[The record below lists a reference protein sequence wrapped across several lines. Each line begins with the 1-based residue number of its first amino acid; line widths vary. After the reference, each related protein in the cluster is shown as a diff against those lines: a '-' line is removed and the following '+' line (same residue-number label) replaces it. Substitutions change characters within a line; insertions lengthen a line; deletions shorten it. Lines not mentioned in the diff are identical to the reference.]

1 MKKLF
6 QPIYYGLKIY
16 LFPILLFIFLFATC
30 NTVFANDW
38 GKTGH
43 RIVGEIAER
52 QLTDEVKEMVYDILD
67 GESLSSVSTWP
78 DEMRSNVNFKEWDKW
93 HYVNL
98 PLDKEYPEIAHD
110 GDNIIKAIETA
121 TAVLKSPFAD
131 KEMKKFY
138 LKYLIHL
145 VGDLH
150 QPMHTGRYEDYGGSK
165 IPLKFKGRK
174 GSETN
179 TNLHVLWDTNLID
192 DFKMSFTEWSN
203 HLENKFRKKEIQQK
217 NVLDWTFESH
227 WYARDIYKN
236 TPPNSYLS
244 YDYVYQYQP
253 ILEKRLYQ
261 AGKRLG
267 NLLNEIFGDEQTN

>member
-1 MKKLF
+1 MKKL
-6 QPIYYGLKIY
+6 L
-16 LFPILLFIFLFATC
+16 LLFLTLPLLSFG
-30 NTVFANDW
+30 NDW

-52 QLTDEVKEMVYDILD
+52 QLTDEVKEIVYDILD

-78 DEMRSNVNFKEWDKW
+78 DEMRSNPNFKEWDKW

-98 PLDKEYPEIAHD
+98 PLDKEYQEILHD
-110 GDNIIKAIETA
+110 GDNIVRIIERA
-121 TAVLKSPFAD
+121 TAILKSPTAD

-138 LKYLIHL
+138 LKYLVHL

-165 IPLKFKGRK
+165 ITLKFQGRK
-174 GSETN
+174 GEETN

-203 HLENKFRKKEIQQK
+203 HLENKNRKKEVQQK
-217 NVLDWTFESH
+217 DVLDWTFESH

-253 ILEKRLYQ
+253 ILEKRLYE

>member
-6 QPIYYGLKIY
+6 QPIYYMGKVY
-16 LFPILLFIFLFATC
+16 LFPIILFILLFTTC

-52 QLTDEVKEMVYDILD
+52 QLTEEVKEIIYDILD

-78 DEMRSNVNFKEWDKW
+78 DEMRSNPDFRPYDKW

-98 PLDKEYPEIAHD
+98 PLDKEYTDIEHTQ
-110 GDNIIKAIETA
+110 DNIVRIIERA
-121 TAVLKSPFAD
+121 TAILKSPTAD

-138 LKYLIHL
+138 LKYLVHL

-165 IPLKFKGRK
+165 IRLKFKGRK
-174 GSETN
+174 GEETN
-179 TNLHVLWDTNLID
+179 TNLHVLWDSNLID
-192 DFKMSFTEWSN
+192 DFKMSFTEWAN
-203 HLENKFRKKEIQQK
+203 HLQNKMGRKGVEQK
-217 NVLDWTFESH
+217 DVLNWTSESH
-227 WYARDIYKN
+227 EYAKDIYTN
-236 TPPNSYLS
+236 TKEDSYLS
-244 YDYVYQYQP
+244 YDYIYQYQP
-253 ILEKRLYQ
+253 VLEKRLYQ
-261 AGKRLG
+261 AGVRLG
-267 NLLNEIFGDEQTN
+267 NLLNEIFL

>member
-1 MKKLF
+1 M
-6 QPIYYGLKIY
+6 
-16 LFPILLFIFLFATC
+16 FPILLLILLLGAGTAL
-30 NTVFANDW
+30 FANDW

-52 QLTDEVKEMVYDILD
+52 QLTPDVKKIIYDILD
-67 GESLSSVSTWP
+67 GESLSSVSTWA
-78 DEMRSNVNFKEWDKW
+78 DEMRSNPEWRPFDKW

-98 PLDKEYPEIAHD
+98 PLDVEYPDADVPEE
-110 GDNIIKAIETA
+110 NVVTIIER
-121 TAVLKSPFAD
+121 AVLILQSPSAD

-138 LKYLIHL
+138 LKYLVHL
-145 VGDLH
+145 VGDIH
-150 QPMHTGRYEDYGGSK
+150 QPMHVGRYEDYGGSK
-165 IPLKFKGRK
+165 IRLTFKGRK

-203 HLENKFRKKEIQQK
+203 HLENKFRKKNIQQK

-236 TPPNSYLS
+236 TKEGDHLS
-244 YDYVYQYQP
+244 YDYVYKYQP
-253 ILEKRLYQ
+253 VLEKRLYQ

-267 NLLNEIFGDEQTN
+267 NLLNEIFS